1 LVNYNSIYNIDN
13 ISKIY
18 KILVFKNKKIIIK
31 YIMIKISYKNPDES
45 ESPDDIC
52 KYNMILSDNYKNLQA
67 FSQSSLAWL
76 KNDST
81 RNYQDLE
88 KLLRELNLDTHL
100 IARPLDNNILN
111 DITKLFIPNRTDQP
125 KNLEYMLLVS
135 CRSKEEAL
143 KELSLY
149 HLSYED
155 NFECLYKTGSYNST
169 EDLQKNFSYN
179 SDNNP
184 KENLILDSKLKYD
197 FIRVNGKESINVIIQ
212 DLISKY
218 NKEPE
223 KTVCG
228 KLGEE
233 DIYSLTLDGQI
244 SSPIG
249 WIEKDDDYQL
259 IDFRMIKKV

>member
-1 LVNYNSIYNIDN
+1 
-13 ISKIY
+13 
-18 KILVFKNKKIIIK
+18 
-31 YIMIKISYKNPDES
+31 MIKISYKNPDES
-45 ESPDDIC
+45 DSPDDIC

-100 IARPLDNNILN
+100 IARQLDNNILN
-111 DITKLFIPNRTDQP
+111 DISKLFIPNRTEQP
-125 KNLEYMLLVS
+125 ENLEYMLLVS
-135 CRSKEEAL
+135 CRNKEEAL

-149 HLSYED
+149 HLSYDE
-155 NFECLYKTGSYNST
+155 NFECLDKTGCLST
-169 EDLQKNFSYN
+169 ESSNNEDWQKTFSYN

-184 KENLILDSKLKYD
+184 KENLILDSKLKYE

-212 DLISKY
+212 DLIVKY

-228 KLGEE
+228 KLGEV
-233 DIYSLTLDGQI
+233 DIYALTLDGQI

>member
-1 LVNYNSIYNIDN
+1 
-13 ISKIY
+13 
-18 KILVFKNKKIIIK
+18 
-31 YIMIKISYKNPDES
+31 MIKISYKNPDES
-45 ESPDDIC
+45 DSPDDIC

-111 DITKLFIPNRTDQP
+111 DISKLFIPNRTEQP
-125 KNLEYMLLVS
+125 ENLEYMLLVS
-135 CRSKEEAL
+135 CRNKEEAL

-149 HLSYED
+149 HLSYDE
-155 NFECLYKTGSYNST
+155 NFECLDKTGCLST
-169 EDLQKNFSYN
+169 ESSNNEDWQKTFSYN

-184 KENLILDSKLKYD
+184 KENLILDSKLKYE

-212 DLISKY
+212 DLIVKY

-228 KLGEE
+228 KLGEV
-233 DIYSLTLDGQI
+233 DIYALTLDGQI

>member
-1 LVNYNSIYNIDN
+1 
-13 ISKIY
+13 
-18 KILVFKNKKIIIK
+18 
-31 YIMIKISYKNPDES
+31 MIKISYKNPDES
-45 ESPDDIC
+45 DSPDDIC

-111 DITKLFIPNRTDQP
+111 DISKLFIPNRTEQP
-125 KNLEYMLLVS
+125 ENLEYMLLVS
-135 CRSKEEAL
+135 CRNKEEAL

-149 HLSYED
+149 HLSYDE
-155 NFECLYKTGSYNST
+155 NFECLDKTGCLST
-169 EDLQKNFSYN
+169 ESSNNEDWQKTFSYN

-184 KENLILDSKLKYD
+184 KENLILDSKLKYE

-212 DLISKY
+212 DLIIKY

-228 KLGEE
+228 KLGEV
-233 DIYSLTLDGQI
+233 DIYALTLDGQI